1 MKIVFDKS
9 FLKSIKKIKNTEVEQ
24 SIATVIQEVEQAHS
38 IRDISSLKKLQ
49 GYKSYYRIRVGS
61 YRIGIKLIDK
71 TTVEFIVAASRDE
84 IYRIFP

>member
-1 MKIVFDKS
+1 MKVVYDKS

-24 SIATVIQEVEQAHS
+24 SIAKVIFEVEQAHS
-38 IRDISSLKKLQ
+38 IRDISSVKKLQ

-61 YRIGIKLIDK
+61 YRIGFMLIDK
-71 TTVEFIVAASRDE
+71 STVEFIVAASRDE

>member
-1 MKIVFDKS
+1 MKVVFDKS

-24 SIATVIQEVEQAHS
+24 SIATVIQEVEQANS
-38 IRDISSLKKLQ
+38 IRDISSVKKLQ

-61 YRIGIKLIDK
+61 YRIGIKFIDN

>member
-1 MKIVFDKS
+1 MKVVFDKS

-71 TTVEFIVAASRDE
+71 TTVEFIVTASRDE

>member
-1 MKIVFDKS
+1 MKVVFDKS

-38 IRDISSLKKLQ
+38 IRDILSVKKLQ

>member
-1 MKIVFDKS
+1 MKVVFDKS
-9 FLKSIKKIKNTEVEQ
+9 FLKSIKKIKNTKVEQ
-24 SIATVIQEVEQAHS
+24 SIATVIQEVEQANS
-38 IRDISSLKKLQ
+38 IRDISSVKKLQ

-71 TTVEFIVAASRDE
+71 TTVEFILAASRDE

>member
-1 MKIVFDKS
+1 MKVVFDKS

-38 IRDISSLKKLQ
+38 IRDILSVKKLQ

-71 TTVEFIVAASRDE
+71 TTVEFIVTASRDE